1 MFCSGKL
8 GIAAHDPDQMQV
20 NHTKERYNSNLAT
33 KQASYYHQVNFQ
45 NKTEGIVEQ

>member
-1 MFCSGKL
+1 MVQDSGT
-8 GIAAHDPDQMQV
+8 GVHRIQDQMQV

-33 KQASYYHQVNFQ
+33 KQASYYHQLNFQ